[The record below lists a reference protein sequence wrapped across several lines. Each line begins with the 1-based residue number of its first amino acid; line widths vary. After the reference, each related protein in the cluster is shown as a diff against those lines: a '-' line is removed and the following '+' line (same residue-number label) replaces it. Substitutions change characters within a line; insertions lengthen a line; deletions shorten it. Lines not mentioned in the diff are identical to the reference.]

1 MKLSKTMF
9 INYMRCNRYPA
20 LDDIYRDKE
29 RAVVSFSDDLEL
41 EDLMGKENLEKK
53 LTLLQSMYD
62 DDALEDEEDK
72 DLLKK
77 TDPQMDVMMPYYKK
91 IEVIAGNMIEE
102 RFKGHVTYSL
112 ETHLQKRL
120 SYEKDGFHF
129 YCFLDGYQEDEKT
142 IRIFEIKAT
151 TSKKFIS
158 IDFKADDKEKYGVFT
173 HSPEGILMLQED
185 VLGPVNDKY
194 HAKINN
200 FMNRLDKVGRYIY
213 DIAYQRYVFEHAIKT
228 NKEVKYYLGV
238 LNAEYVHEGL
248 VDENQ
253 EPIYSNDIIQL
264 IDVTSLTSKMMDIL
278 EKDTDTVINRLNTM
292 QANPVSLGIHCQR
305 KDKRQCLFYPICY
318 KHIPEK
324 NSIFTYLQN
333 HHGFTDEQG
342 LKHER
347 YELINEGLVS
357 AFEIPHE
364 WLTREN
370 NKIQRQVMDTGIPYY
385 EKNKIKAGIKALTYP
400 IYHLDFETFPCPLPR
415 FKGEVPY
422 SQSLFQF
429 SIHIEHAPGVCDKA
443 QDNVSF
449 IATTH
454 NDQRK
459 ELIEKML
466 ETIKEDGGS
475 ILVYN
480 QSFEQT
486 RLKEMAIIFPE
497 YSHRLYDMINR
508 LFDLMYL
515 LRGNTK
521 LFKAL
526 GFDEEQSKL
535 INYYHNDLNGSF
547 SIKKVLPLFSTLN
560 YYDLDIANGTD
571 ALVAYATFPMMNQ
584 ADFAKAYQDLLIYCQ
599 QDTWAMV
606 EILNAL
612 RDVVLA

>member
-29 RAVVSFSDDLEL
+29 RAVVSFSDDPEL
-41 EDLMGKENLEKK
+41 EDLMGKENREKVH
-53 LTLLQSMYD
+53 TLLQSMYD
-62 DDALEDEEDK
+62 DDIEEDEEEK
-72 DLLKK
+72 DLLVKD
-77 TDPQMDVMMPYYKK
+77 DPQMDVMMPYYKK
-91 IEVIAGNMIEE
+91 IEVIAGQMIEN
-102 RFKGHVTYSL
+102 RFKGDVTYSL
-112 ETHLQKRL
+112 DTHLQKRL
-120 SYEKDGFHF
+120 SFEKDGFHF
-129 YCFLDGYQEDEKT
+129 YCFLDGYQEDNKT
-142 IRIFEIKAT
+142 IRIIEIKAT
-151 TSKKFIS
+151 TSNKFIK
-158 IDFKADDKEKYGVFT
+158 IDFKADDKEKYSVFEK
-173 HSPEGILMLQED
+173 SPEGILMLQED
-185 VLGPVNDKY
+185 LGGPINDKY
-194 HAKINN
+194 HTKVKN

-213 DIAYQRYVFEHAIKT
+213 DIAYQRYVFEHAITTK
-228 NKEVKYYLGV
+228 KDIKFYLGV

-248 VDENQ
+248 LDNNQ
-253 EPIYSNDIIQL
+253 EPKYTDDVIQL
-264 IDVTSLTSKMMDIL
+264 IDVTSLTHKMMDIIDQDFD
-278 EKDTDTVINRLNTM
+278 KVIHRLNTM
-292 QANPVSLGIHCQR
+292 QANPVSLGAHCQR

-333 HHGFTDEQG
+333 HNGFTDENG
-342 LKHER
+342 TKHDR
-347 YELINEGLVS
+347 FDLINEGNVS
-357 AFEIPHE
+357 AFDIPHN
-364 WLTREN
+364 WLTRDN
-370 NKIQRQVMDTGIPYY
+370 NKIQRQVMDTDVPFYD
-385 EKNKIKAGIKALTYP
+385 KNKIKAGIDALTYP

-422 SQSLFQF
+422 AQSLFQF
-429 SIHIEHAPGVCDKA
+429 SIHIEHAPGVCDKEH
-443 QDNVSF
+443 DNVSF

-454 NDQRK
+454 LDQRR

-486 RLKEMAIIFPE
+486 RLKEMAQIFPE
-497 YSHRLYDMINR
+497 YSHRLHDMINR
-508 LFDLMYL
+508 LFDLMHL
-515 LRGNTK
+515 LRGNSR

-526 GFDEEQSKL
+526 GFDEEDSKK

-547 SIKKVLPLFSTLN
+547 SIKKVLPLFSNLN

-571 ALVAYATFPMMNQ
+571 ALVAYATFPLMNPIV
-584 ADFAKAYQDLLIYCQ
+584 FEKTYQDLLKYCQ

-612 RDVVLA
+612 RKII